1 MYLIFLP
8 LPPTR
13 SSQDCLLRETLK
25 VISAAHSVGGKEQL
39 AVGVSEDRA
48 LGLAEMCGR
57 CLVGSAARGEGVC
70 VFIIYLKNL
79 TFKFCSKHHILCAK
93 ESDIQSRQKWSQEGE
108 QKS

>member
-1 MYLIFLP
+1 M
-8 LPPTR
+8 
-13 SSQDCLLRETLK
+13 LRETLK

-70 VFIIYLKNL
+70 VGGRG
-79 TFKFCSKHHILCAK
+79 CVEAHV
-93 ESDIQSRQKWSQEGE
+93 QE
-108 QKS
+108 QKGFGLMERAPQLLTAE